1 MKLAELAQKLNCSVE
16 GDPNLEITGVAGID
30 QAQAGELTFLVN
42 RKYRP
47 SLATTRASAILSCA
61 RPEEPAPPDGGA
73 AFGESL
79 YLDFARAI
87 EICFHPAPHY
97 APRRPPH
104 GGDCRSS
111 AKIGVGAH
119 IGPYCFVDEEAEIG
133 DHAVLHSFV
142 AIYRGARIGDYF
154 FAHAHACVRED
165 CRIGSRVLLQN
176 GVVVGS
182 DGFGFAREANGRWY
196 KMRQSGITVIGD
208 DVEIQA
214 HSAIDRATVGE
225 TSIGRGTKIDNLV
238 QVGHACKVGE
248 DTLLCGQVGLA
259 GTTRV
264 GDRCI
269 LAGQVGTAG
278 HLTIGDGAT
287 LTAQSG
293 VPTDVP
299 AAAIYSGYPAM
310 DNLAWRKSVAVF
322 NRLPELQR
330 ELRELRE
337 EVAHLAR
344 VLQLKQFSRE
354 ISSESGRGRDDQSTP
369 GNPLDARSGHM
380 PALLETM
387 RIVTPSG
394 RGPNAL

>member
-1 MKLAELAQKLNCSVE
+1 MKLGEIAEKLACAVD
-16 GDPNLEITGVAGID
+16 GDASLEIAGVAGIEE
-30 QAQAGELTFLVN
+30 AQDGDLTFLVN

-47 SLATTRASAILSCA
+47 ALETTRASAILIA
-61 RPEEPAPPDGGA
+61 RDEPRPRMA
-73 AFGESL
+73 ALRSANP

-87 EICFHPAPHY
+87 ELFHPAPHY
-97 APRRPPH
+97 APSIHPTAVIAA
-104 GGDCRSS
+104 S

-119 IGPYCFVDEEAEIG
+119 IGPYCFVDEDVEIG
-133 DHAVLHSFV
+133 SHAVLHSFV
-142 AIYRGARIGDYF
+142 CIYRGAQIGDQF
-154 FAHAHACVRED
+154 FAHAHACVREG
-165 CRIGSRVLLQN
+165 CRLGHRVLLQN

-182 DGFGFAREANGRWY
+182 DGFGFAREASGRWY
-196 KMRQSGITVIGD
+196 KMRQAGTTSIGD

-225 TSIGRGTKIDNLV
+225 TQIGRGAKIDNLV

-337 EVAHLAR
+337 EVAHLGGAR
-344 VLQLKQFSRE
+344 
-354 ISSESGRGRDDQSTP
+354 G
-369 GNPLDARSGHM
+369 
-380 PALLETM
+380 
-387 RIVTPSG
+387 
-394 RGPNAL
+394 